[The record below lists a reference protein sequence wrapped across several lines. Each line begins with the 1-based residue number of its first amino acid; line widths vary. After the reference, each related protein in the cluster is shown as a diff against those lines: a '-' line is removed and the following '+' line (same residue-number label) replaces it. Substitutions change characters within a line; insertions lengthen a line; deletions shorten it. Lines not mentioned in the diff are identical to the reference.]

1 MEKIAREGRT
11 TNMKEEETTTIVAR
25 QNLPI
30 YPKLCH
36 FLACEV
42 VVSLGL
48 MSSVMIV
55 GGGGVQEGG
64 GDGGGEDEEE
74 DCDGLR
80 LVSLSSGG

>member
-1 MEKIAREGRT
+1 
-11 TNMKEEETTTIVAR
+11 MKEKETTTIVAR

-30 YPKLCH
+30 HPNLCH

-55 GGGGVQEGG
+55 GGGGVREEGG
-64 GDGGGEDEEE
+64 GGGGKDKEE

-80 LVSLSSGG
+80 SVSLSSRG